1 MNLGKSRRPAV
12 TSNPITVNLLRE
24 GIVESVHTCQV
35 AIADARGRVLSAA
48 GDPATATFGRSA
60 LKPIQ
65 AIAVAATGVLEH
77 YDLSEADLAIICG
90 SHQGSIAHA
99 RQVFNILW
107 RCDVEPTVLTCPIP
121 PNATSAL
128 QYNCS
133 GKHAGMIAVC
143 QHHNWSPTAY
153 ASRKHPVQKLILDR
167 LAELLHIPAAEFICA
182 QDDCGVPTYVLEIS
196 QLANLFAQLSA
207 REKLYLE
214 RISRAMVSAPEM
226 VAGSGEFDTELMR
239 LSQGTIVSKSGAE
252 GIQCIGRM
260 GEGLGIAIK
269 VMDGAKRAKHAAA
282 IHILRQLGWI
292 SPSVAE
298 SLAEMFMTF
307 SNYKRLEVIGE
318 LSMA

>member
-1 MNLGKSRRPAV
+1 MNVGRSRRPAV
-12 TSNPITVNLLRE
+12 VSKPITVNLLRE

-35 AIADARGRVLSAA
+35 AIADARGRILSAA
-48 GDPATATFGRSA
+48 GDPTTTIFARSA

-77 YDLSEADLAIICG
+77 FDLSEADLAIICG

-107 RCDVEPTVLTCPIP
+107 RCDVESTVLTCPVP
-121 PNATSAL
+121 KNATSPL
-128 QYNCS
+128 QHNCS
-133 GKHAGMIAVC
+133 GKHAGMVAAC
-143 QHHNWSPTAY
+143 QHHNWEPTSY
-153 ASRKHPVQKLILDR
+153 ASRKHPVQKLILDKM
-167 LAELLHIPAAEFICA
+167 AELLHIPAAEFIA
-182 QDDCGVPTYVLEIS
+182 AKDDCGVPTYLLELG
-196 QLANLFAQLSA
+196 QMAHLFAQLSS

-226 VAGSGEFDTELMR
+226 VAGAGEFDTELMR
-239 LSQGTIVSKSGAE
+239 LSQSSIVSKSGAE
-252 GIQCIGRM
+252 GVQCIGRM

-292 SPSVAE
+292 SPTVAE
-298 SLAEMFMTF
+298 SLAETFMTF
-307 SNYKRLEVIGE
+307 SNFKRLEVNGE